1 MARGQQTPAARRR
14 AAIPPVPVVEKL
26 DPDLDT
32 NSDLDT
38 GEGDEETPPHVVG
51 NISGE
56 RLLSFITRIERLN
69 EEKKTL
75 SDDIKEIKSEAK
87 GAGFDVAV
95 INHLIKERKK
105 DKDDLDEFNT
115 QVDIYKRAIG
125 MLPEI

>member
-1 MARGQQTPAARRR
+1 MARGQHTPAARRR
-14 AAIPPVPVVEKL
+14 AAIPPVPVVQP

-38 GEGDEETPPHVVG
+38 EHEEDETPHVVG

>member
-1 MARGQQTPAARRR
+1 MARTMTPAARRR
-14 AAIPPVPVVEKL
+14 QTISPVPVVDEG

-32 NSDLDT
+32 ET
-38 GEGDEETPPHVVG
+38 EEETHVVG

-56 RLLSFITRIERLN
+56 RLLSFIQRIERLN

-75 SDDIKEIKSEAK
+75 SADIKEIKAEAK
-87 GAGFDVAV
+87 GSGFDVAV
-95 INHLIKERKK
+95 INYLIKERQK

-115 QVDIYKRAIG
+115 QVDIYRRAIG